1 MQKTD
6 DTNKSGPKRDTPYIG
21 PIHEAPQYALA
32 ECVVTG
38 YRINYND
45 SYAALRSLFQLHN
58 ETVNIWSHLL
68 GAILF
73 AMLLVGLD
81 L

>member
-6 DTNKSGPKRDTPYIG
+6 DTNKCGPKRDTPYIG

-45 SYAALRSLFQLHN
+45 SYAALRSLF
-58 ETVNIWSHLL
+58 
-68 GAILF
+68 
-73 AMLLVGLD
+73 
-81 L
+81 